1 MQVQKKKK
9 KVHYLFV
16 VRATRSAAQPLFHQV
31 TQSVHGSIHNG
42 LAAASTC
49 VVVRNADFS

>member
-31 TQSVHGSIHNG
+31 TKSVHGSIHDG